1 MNYFQCSKCKQ
12 SLSEDCFTPSQ
23 RRNGKWCKECY
34 RKRDQLPEVKERK
47 RLAKKRYREKNKNNL
62 EYKEKNRL
70 ANQRYRKENKNN
82 PEYKE
87 RKRLNEKRYYEK
99 NKNNPEWK
107 ANKRDSMK
115 KSKYKLTDEQFT
127 ALKAVEICQNPG
139 CNNPATCID
148 HCHASL
154 QVRGRLCNGCNA
166 SLGLL
171 SEDPARITGLL
182 EYLKAQ

>member
-1 MNYFQCSKCKQ
+1 MNYFQCFKCKQ
-12 SLSEDCFTPSQ
+12 SLSEDCFSPSK
-23 RRNGKWCKECY
+23 RKDGGWCKECR
-34 RKRDQLPEVKERK
+34 RKYHRLPEVKEK
-47 RLAKKRYREKNKNNL
+47 T
-62 EYKEKNRL
+62 RL

-87 RKRLNEKRYYEK
+87 KQRLAQKRYHEK
-99 NKNNPEWK
+99 NKNNPEYI
-107 ANKRDSMK
+107 ASKRNSLK
-115 KSKYKLTDEQFT
+115 KSRYKLTDEQLA
-127 ALKAVEICQNPG
+127 ALKAVKICQNPG

-148 HCHASL
+148 HCHDSL

-182 EYLKAQ
+182 EYIKAQ